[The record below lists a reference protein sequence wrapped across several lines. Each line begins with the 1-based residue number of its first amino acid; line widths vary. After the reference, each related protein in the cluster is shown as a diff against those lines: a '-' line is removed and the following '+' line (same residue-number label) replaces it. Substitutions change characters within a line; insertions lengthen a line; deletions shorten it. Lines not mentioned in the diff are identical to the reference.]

1 MLYNSMNFFPEILCL
16 FLVLFRLDQRTL
28 RDSAKSHFWCPRFQN
43 RPDEHASLLEGQ
55 TPSAFD

>member
-1 MLYNSMNFFPEILCL
+1 MLYNSMNFFQKFFVC
-16 FLVLFRLDQRTL
+16 FLVWFRLDQRTL

-43 RPDEHASLLEGQ
+43 RPDGHASLLEGQ